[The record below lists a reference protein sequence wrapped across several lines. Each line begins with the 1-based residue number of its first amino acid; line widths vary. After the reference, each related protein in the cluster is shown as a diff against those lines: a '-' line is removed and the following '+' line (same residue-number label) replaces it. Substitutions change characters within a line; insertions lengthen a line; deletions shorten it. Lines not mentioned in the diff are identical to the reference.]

1 MQGSVKKDSVSVFQA
16 TLQTS
21 CILWLFS
28 KKLLRGV
35 STFSDAFAELWHFEK
50 TRVHLLT
57 GTTQKPEESV
67 SGIYSNVGLQPTA
80 GNVSHTHT
88 HTTLTSNY

>member
-1 MQGSVKKDSVSVFQA
+1 MFQA
-16 TLQTS
+16 TLQML

-28 KKLLRGV
+28 KKLLREV
-35 STFSDAFAELWHFEK
+35 SKFSDASAELWHFK
-50 TRVHLLT
+50 KMRVHLLT

-67 SGIYSNVGLQPTA
+67 SVIYSNVGLQPTA

-88 HTTLTSNY
+88 QATLTSNY

>member
-16 TLQTS
+16 TLQTL

-35 STFSDAFAELWHFEK
+35 SKFSEVSAELWHFK
-50 TRVHLLT
+50 
-57 GTTQKPEESV
+57 K
-67 SGIYSNVGLQPTA
+67 TA
-80 GNVSHTHT
+80 GASSDRDNSKT
-88 HTTLTSNY
+88 

>member
-16 TLQTS
+16 TLQKL
-21 CILWLFS
+21 CILRLFS

-35 STFSDAFAELWHFEK
+35 SKFSDASAELWHFKK

-57 GTTQKPEESV
+57 GTTQKPEESLSV
-67 SGIYSNVGLQPTA
+67 IYSNVGLQPTA
-80 GNVSHTHT
+80 GNVTHT
-88 HTTLTSNY
+88 HRRL